1 MITHSLILKLKSVNR
16 IELAVPLL
24 LLDGL
29 FFKFDFGLFWSI
41 ELPGLQVFEANL
53 IALPNK
59 LDFLLAGLLFFIV

>member
-1 MITHSLILKLKSVNR
+1 MITHSLILKLKPVNG

-29 FFKFDFGLFWSI
+29 FLKFDFCLFWSI

-59 LDFLLAGLLFFIV
+59 LDFLLARLLFFIV